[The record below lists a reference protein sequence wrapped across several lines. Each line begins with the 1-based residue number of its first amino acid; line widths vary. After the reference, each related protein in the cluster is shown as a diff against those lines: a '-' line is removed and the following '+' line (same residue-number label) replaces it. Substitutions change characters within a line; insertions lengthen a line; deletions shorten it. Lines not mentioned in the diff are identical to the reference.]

1 MQILKVIVSF
11 LISIIPFNVLR
22 IFFYKFLFSY
32 KIDLNSKIGFANL
45 ILCKNLS
52 MIDSKIGNLNIIQIN
67 DLSLEN

>member
-67 DLSLEN
+67 DLSL